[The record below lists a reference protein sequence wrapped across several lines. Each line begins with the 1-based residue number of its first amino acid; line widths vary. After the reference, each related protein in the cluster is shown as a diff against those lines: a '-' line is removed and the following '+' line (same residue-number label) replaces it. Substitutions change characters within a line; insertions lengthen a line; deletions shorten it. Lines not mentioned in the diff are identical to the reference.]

1 MSTNQF
7 FFFLILM
14 EASQNGCS
22 FYLARFSL
30 IKNLFNRDLN
40 RWCLVYKFS
49 LRFSG
54 SKLLINLRRQF
65 QVRQI
70 FSCTLNFSC
79 TSFRGICMQF
89 VFKTTIPKMRNL
101 CCRLLFYQNLLINTL
116 LTSVFVLVNGIVFSR
131 SNGLIIQCLIACLMN

>member
-1 MSTNQF
+1 
-7 FFFLILM
+7 M

-131 SNGLIIQCLIACLMN
+131 LNGFKNSMFNSMFDELKEVSYF